1 MYEITSLFLAERGI
15 PESVAKHYG
24 LGTVTEPLAN
34 HIHVEGWL
42 SIPYWTANREVV
54 GFKFRRLDDL
64 KPKYAQAT
72 GQKTHLYNVSD
83 ILKPSDK
90 IVVCEGE
97 LDTIIVSGICGIP
110 AVGCPGVSNW
120 KPHYSR
126 LLEGYQQIIVVGDN
140 DIPKEDGVNPG
151 AEFNKRLTQELDEA
165 VAITLPEGMD
175 INEVYINEGA
185 EGLMKRLGVS
195 SE

>member
-1 MYEITSLFLAERGI
+1 MLTEEQKKSLTEAAYHYRNNMDEITSLFLAERGI

-34 HIHVEGWL
+34 HTHVEGWL

-97 LDTIIVSGICGIP
+97 IDTIIDRKST
-110 AVGCPGVSNW
+110 
-120 KPHYSR
+120 R
-126 LLEGYQQIIVVGDN
+126 LN
-140 DIPKEDGVNPG
+140 
-151 AEFNKRLTQELDEA
+151 
-165 VAITLPEGMD
+165 
-175 INEVYINEGA
+175 
-185 EGLMKRLGVS
+185 S
-195 SE
+195 SHT